1 MYEVGKMQVDK
12 DKIAQLF
19 EYWCKKL
26 RISPYWDI
34 RLEFVD
40 DLNWGKTGDFKVDCD
55 DRKAILLLNV
65 INPKHENLEEVIIH
79 ELFHLKMYPLDQVTE
94 SLIIANFQE
103 GTPAYD
109 FAYRQF
115 FISLEQTVAELTKC
129 FLLEFGENKEL
140 SYGRCKK
147 QKSYNELFEG
157 LNKLE

>member
-1 MYEVGKMQVDK
+1 MIVDEN
-12 DKIAQLF
+12 KIIQSF

-26 RISPYWDI
+26 RVSPYWDI

-40 DLNWGKTGDFKVDCD
+40 DINWRKTGDFKVDCD
-55 DRKAILLLNV
+55 DRKAVLLLN
-65 INPKHENLEEVIIH
+65 IANPKQENFEEVIVH

-94 SLIIANFQE
+94 SLITANFQE

-109 FAYRQF
+109 FAYSQF
-115 FISLEQTVAELTKC
+115 FIALEQTVEELTKC
-129 FLLEFGENKEL
+129 FLFEYGNNKEL

-157 LNKLE
+157 LKNIE